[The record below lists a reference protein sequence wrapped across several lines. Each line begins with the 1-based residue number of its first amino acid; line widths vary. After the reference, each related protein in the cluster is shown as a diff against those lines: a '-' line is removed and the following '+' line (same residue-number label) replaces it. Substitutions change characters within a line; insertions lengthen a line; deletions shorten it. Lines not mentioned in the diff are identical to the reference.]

1 MNRLGYSI
9 SALFILA
16 LATYIPTW
24 LKEEDE
30 APDVGQQDAYQPT
43 YKAINLQSALY
54 DDEGQLTH
62 RISAS
67 EMEHYEQLG
76 FVFFKQPQ
84 YRLYTGDNTQPWRLT
99 ANEGTLYDDNRIQ
112 LEQNVVIQNL
122 NKESFVETITTD
134 FIQINLDTKLMT
146 SDQAVIIIGKEFEI
160 QSNGFD
166 GDLNA
171 KQYELKQHVK
181 TVYSPNSETPTNE

>member
-24 LKEEDE
+24 LKEEVE
-30 APDVGQQDAYQPT
+30 SPEIGEQDAYVPT
-43 YKAINLQSALY
+43 YKAINLRSALY
-54 DDEGQLTH
+54 DETGKLTH
-62 RISAS
+62 RIFAS

-84 YRLYTGDNTQPWRLT
+84 YTIYVKDDEQPWRLT

-112 LEQNVVIQNL
+112 LEQNVVIQSL
-122 NKESFVETITTD
+122 SEGDFVKTITTE
-134 FIQINLDTKLMT
+134 FIQFNLDTKLMT
-146 SDQAVIIIGKEFEI
+146 SDQPVVIIGDDYEI
-160 QSNGFD
+160 QSNGFSA
-166 GDLNA
+166 DLST
-171 KQYELKQHVK
+171 KEYELKQHVQ
-181 TVYSPNSETPTNE
+181 TVYSPSKEGL

>member
-24 LKEEDE
+24 LKE
-30 APDVGQQDAYQPT
+30 DVGLAEVSEQDAYRPT
-43 YKAINLQSALY
+43 YKAINLRSALY
-54 DDEGQLTH
+54 DDSGRLTH
-62 RISAS
+62 RIFAS

-84 YRLYTGDNTQPWRLT
+84 YTIYMEDDQQPWRLT
-99 ANEGTLYDDNRIQ
+99 ADEGTLYDDNRIQ
-112 LEQNVVIQNL
+112 LEQNVIIQSLSND
-122 NKESFVETITTD
+122 NFVKTITAE
-134 FIQINLDTKLMT
+134 FIQIDLDTKLMT
-146 SDQAVIIIGKEFEI
+146 SDQPVIIIGDDYEI

-166 GDLNA
+166 ANLRT
-171 KQYELKQHVK
+171 KQYELKKHVQ
-181 TVYSPNSETPTNE
+181 TVYLPKTEAP